1 MLTRAVSDN
10 YLCLEKY
17 HICMKNLLEE
27 DRLSINIEWLP
38 MMIPA
43 PWYPHTC
50 VVFSQIIP
58 GLDFVANSIWCK
70 WCYVTSDMNLYKTV
84 GSIFGVL
91 SLDLGSH
98 TLEKAKSWAGL
109 WRSPPGKDLRP
120 PSNTPLRVIASTFGS
135 LWYVHP

>member
-1 MLTRAVSDN
+1 MLGEIS
-10 YLCLEKY
+10 YLHEKFTWRGWTFNKY
-17 HICMKNLLEE
+17 CDSQSHK
-27 DRLSINIEWLP
+27 WPP

-50 VVFSQIIP
+50 VAFSQIIP
-58 GLDFVANSIWCK
+58 GLDFVASSVWCK

-91 SLDLGSH
+91 SLDLGLH

-120 PSNTPLRVIASTFGS
+120 PSNTPLRVNASTFGS